1 MKKVEGAIRQV
12 KLDNWCSELP
22 HGLDTMLTRAF
33 SSESDSVEP
42 SVGQWQKL
50 SIARAIYKDSPI
62 MILDEPSASLD
73 VDSENEIFTYIAKLA
88 VKKTAVLI
96 SHRLS
101 NIMECDSIYFLKD
114 GQITEKGTHRELMA
128 QNGAYAELF
137 MRQAK
142 YYQST

>member
-1 MKKVEGAIRQV
+1 
-12 KLDNWCSELP
+12 
-22 HGLDTMLTRAF
+22 
-33 SSESDSVEP
+33 
-42 SVGQWQKL
+42 
-50 SIARAIYKDSPI
+50 